1 MRRKCTRCRLE
12 RCFAMGMRKDFILTE
27 GEKQRR
33 RKRLDENQNLTSQ
46 HVSNSESV
54 PQAIDEIGHVS
65 YFFA

>member
-1 MRRKCTRCRLE
+1 
-12 RCFAMGMRKDFILTE
+12 MGMRKDFILTE